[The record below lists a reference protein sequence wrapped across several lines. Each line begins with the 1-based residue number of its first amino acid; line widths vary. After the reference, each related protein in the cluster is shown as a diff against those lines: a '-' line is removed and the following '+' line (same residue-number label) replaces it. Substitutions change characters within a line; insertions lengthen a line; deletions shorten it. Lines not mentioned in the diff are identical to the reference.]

1 MHTLAIDE
9 SAIPLMD
16 LPYDL
21 SDSTD
26 HRVVQLHRDAPDHP
40 QLNADVADVVRGTPG
55 EIRIDCSV
63 VSHANSVLIA
73 WIIRVVHAAKP
84 SPVVLISV
92 DERHAV
98 LFRRMRLD
106 QLVEIRGLA

>member
-1 MHTLAIDE
+1 MHMLSTHE

-16 LPYDL
+16 LPYDVT
-21 SDSTD
+21 DSVD
-26 HRVVQLHRDAPDHP
+26 HRVILLHRDAPDHP
-40 QLNADVADVVRGTPG
+40 HLNADVADVVRSSPG
-55 EIRIDCSV
+55 EIHIDCSV

-84 SPVVLISV
+84 TQVALINV
-92 DERHAV
+92 HERQAV

-106 QLVEIRGLA
+106 QLVEIR